1 MFACPGTLIIA
12 DVRRSRSIFGFK
24 VQSSAVG
31 NDFLMYDAQTAFGSL
46 LCLLALTFSL
56 SLFLYA
62 RECRHRNLFLCFMGQ
77 ESCKRVHATY
87 YYLPI
92 GFVRSPRSQQSRRR
106 VTNYATS
113 YRVSSSRVTSSFSFS
128 FFLDVT
134 KSFPCAR

>member
-12 DVRRSRSIFGFK
+12 DVRRSRSIFGFE

-56 SLFLYA
+56 SLFFYA

-87 YYLPI
+87 YCLPI
-92 GFVRSPRSQQSRRR
+92 GFGRSPRSQQSRRR
-106 VTNYATS
+106 VTNYTTS
-113 YRVSSSRVTSSFSFS
+113 YSFTSSRVTSSFPFS
-128 FFLDVT
+128 FFLKVT